1 MPKYENG
8 VIYKL
13 CHCNDLENENIY
25 IGSTT
30 NFRTRKNVH
39 KYNCNNKNRK
49 EYNSPVYQ
57 FIRNNGEWDQWKMIP
72 IEKYPCNGKEE
83 LEIRE
88 RYHIELLK
96 SKLNKQMPTRTKKQ
110 YCEDNKEIISEK
122 NKQYFNANKEKI
134 AEKHKEYYENNKK
147 IILEHNKKYREN
159 NKKIILEKQK
169 KYREANRETRAEYDK
184 KRYEDNKE
192 IINEKKKEK
201 IVCNN
206 CGCEVRKDTLSR
218 HQKTNKCKNY
228 NITIE

>member
-30 NFRTRKNVH
+30 NFRTRKNKH
-39 KYNCNNKNRK
+39 KSNCNNENRK
-49 EYNSPVYQ
+49 EYNYSIYEY
-57 FIRNNGEWDQWKMIP
+57 IRSNGGWSEWKMIP

-96 SKLNKQMPTRTKKQ
+96 SKLNKNIPTRTKKQ
-110 YCEDNKEIISEK
+110 YRNDNKEIILEK
-122 NKQYFNANKEKI
+122 KKLYFNA
-134 AEKHKEYYENNKK
+134 
-147 IILEHNKKYREN
+147 
-159 NKKIILEKQK
+159 
-169 KYREANRETRAEYDK
+169 
-184 KRYEDNKE
+184 NKE
-192 IINEKKKEK
+192 IINEKRREK
-201 IVCNN
+201 IKCNH
-206 CGCEVRKDTLSR
+206 CGSEIRKDSLSR
-218 HQKTNKCKNY
+218 HKKSNKCKNY